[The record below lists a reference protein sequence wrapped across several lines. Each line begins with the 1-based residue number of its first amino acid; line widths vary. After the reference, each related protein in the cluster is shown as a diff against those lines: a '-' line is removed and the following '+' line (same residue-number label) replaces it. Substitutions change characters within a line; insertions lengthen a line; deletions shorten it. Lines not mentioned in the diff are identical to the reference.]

1 MIKDKTFSVITIV
14 LFCSIIF
21 IPIAIVLMWFYTNW
35 KKKLKIILSVL
46 STILYIAIIT
56 LFLNLESFN
65 KSQNFIN
72 SKTSGYSNSK
82 NSEKDFYLNDGNSL
96 SLNYQS
102 DEPKNSTQKTVSSPV
117 REINFKGRSSVIYPI
132 LFFLFMLL
140 IIIAREFREKK
151 KSRYENPY
159 VDTKLYKLPLDENSK
174 IPIVHFLRLKLKPNE
189 KIIFATK
196 TTQKNNEGDF
206 VVTNQRVVI
215 FSKEQNVEFPLKVLT
230 AVSSVSNSVMLLTSG
245 ERKYYIFMDE
255 SQLKYA
261 LATVRFAYKIYVN
274 Y

>member
-1 MIKDKTFSVITIV
+1 
-14 LFCSIIF
+14 
-21 IPIAIVLMWFYTNW
+21 MWFYTKW

-46 STILYIAIIT
+46 STILYVAIIT
-56 LFLNLESFN
+56 LFLNLEPSN
-65 KSQNFIN
+65 KNQNFIN
-72 SKTSGYSNSK
+72 SQTSGYSDSK
-82 NSEKDFYLNDGNSL
+82 NSEKSFSLND
-96 SLNYQS
+96 
-102 DEPKNSTQKTVSSPV
+102 DEDSSKQNFKNDGTETTTQTKIPSTV
-117 REINFKGRSSVIYPI
+117 RKLNFKGGNSFIYPI
-132 LFFLFMLL
+132 LFFLFMLM

-151 KSRYENPY
+151 KSKYENPY
-159 VDTKLYKLPLDENSK
+159 VDTNLYKLPLDEKSK
-174 IPIVHFLRLKLKPNE
+174 IPIVHFLRLKLNQNE
-189 KIIFATK
+189 KILFATQ

-261 LATVRFAYKIYVN
+261 LAVVRFAYGN
-274 Y
+274 L

>member
-1 MIKDKTFSVITIV
+1 
-14 LFCSIIF
+14 
-21 IPIAIVLMWFYTNW
+21 MWFYTKW

-56 LFLNLESFN
+56 LFLNLDLSN
-65 KSQNFIN
+65 KNHNFIN
-72 SKTSGYSNSK
+72 SQTIGYSNSK
-82 NSEKDFYLNDGNSL
+82 NSEKDFSLNDENS
-96 SLNYQS
+96 SNLNYQN
-102 DEPKNSTQKTVSSPV
+102 DEPKKSTQKTVPSTV
-117 REINFKGRSSVIYPI
+117 RKSNFKSRNSVLYPI

-140 IIIAREFREKK
+140 IIIAREFSEKK
-151 KSRYENPY
+151 DAKYENPY
-159 VDTKLYKLPLDENSK
+159 VDIKLYKLPLDEKSK
-174 IPIVHFLRLKLKPNE
+174 IPIVHFLRLKLNPNE
-189 KIIFATK
+189 KILFATK

-245 ERKYYIFMDE
+245 ERKYYIFMNE

-261 LATVRFAYKIYVN
+261 LATVRFAYKIYGN
-274 Y
+274 N

>member
-1 MIKDKTFSVITIV
+1 
-14 LFCSIIF
+14 
-21 IPIAIVLMWFYTNW
+21 MWFYTNW

-46 STILYIAIIT
+46 STILYVAIIT
-56 LFLNLESFN
+56 LFLNLEPSN
-65 KSQNFIN
+65 KNQNFIN
-72 SKTSGYSNSK
+72 SQTSGYSDSK
-82 NSEKDFYLNDGNSL
+82 NSKKDFSLDDENSSKPNYKNDGT
-96 SLNYQS
+96 
-102 DEPKNSTQKTVSSPV
+102 KTSTQKTVPSAV
-117 REINFKGRSSVIYPI
+117 KKINFKGGSSVIYPI

-151 KSRYENPY
+151 KSGYENPY
-159 VDTKLYKLPLDENSK
+159 VDTKLYKLPLDEKSK
-174 IPIVHFLRLKLKPNE
+174 IPIVHFLRLKLNPNE
-189 KIIFATK
+189 KILFATK

-261 LATVRFAYKIYVN
+261 LATVRFAYKIYVD
-274 Y
+274 